1 MDLSLI
7 SLLEQE
13 KASKEK
19 AAKDKALQEAIRSHQ
34 RQEELNGFW
43 KICVRMP
50 PHAENNISPHFV

>member
-34 RQEELNGFW
+34 RQEELNGFR
-43 KICVRMP
+43 KIQVCTP
-50 PHAENNISPHFV
+50 PGTEGKIFPPFV

>member
-34 RQEELNGFW
+34 RQEELNGFR
-43 KICVRMP
+43 KIHVRMP
-50 PHAENNISPHFV
+50 PRAEGNISPRFV